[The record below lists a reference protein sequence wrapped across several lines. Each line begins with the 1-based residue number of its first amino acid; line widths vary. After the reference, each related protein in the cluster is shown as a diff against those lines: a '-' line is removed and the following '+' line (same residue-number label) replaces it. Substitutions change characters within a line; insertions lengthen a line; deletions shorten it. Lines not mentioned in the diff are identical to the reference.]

1 MPDETLFP
9 FQIFQEPEHQPFRWE
24 GKRAAVLLIHG
35 FPGTPAEMRPLAEV
49 LHAAGW
55 TVEGL
60 LLPGFGPDIQH
71 LAAKTHQDWISK
83 VSQRVQA
90 LADTH
95 EKVVVGGFSMGAA
108 LAILGAAQVHAAGVF
123 LLAPFIRLNS
133 LLWSVFPAL
142 QTFIKEIRPFRL
154 VNLDLHDPRI
164 SKGINH
170 FIPDLNLD
178 DPEVQKSIR
187 EFAFPTSILKEVRE
201 VGIQASSA
209 ARQLKVPV
217 LVIQGRQDEIVKP
230 EVTRELITR
239 IPGRLSY
246 REVDAQHDLP
256 DPEKP
261 AWMEIHQAVWDF
273 SCRVLGGAA
282 EC

>member
-1 MPDETLFP
+1 MPDGSLFP
-9 FQIFQEPEHQPFRWE
+9 FQIFQEPEHQPFQLA

-49 LHAAGW
+49 LHTAGW
-55 TVEGL
+55 TVAGL

-71 LAAKTHQDWISK
+71 LAAKTHQDWIFK
-83 VSQRVQA
+83 VSQSVQA
-90 LADTH
+90 LANTH

-108 LAILGAAQVHAAGVF
+108 LAMLGAARVQVAGVF

-133 LLWSVFPAL
+133 FIWSVFPAL

-154 VNLDLHDPRI
+154 VKMDLQDPQIR
-164 SKGINH
+164 KGINH

-201 VGIQASSA
+201 VGIQASGA
-209 ARQLKVPV
+209 ARQLNVPV
-217 LVIQGRQDEIVKP
+217 LVIQGREDEIVKP

-246 REVDAQHDLP
+246 LEVDAQHDLP

-261 AWMEIHQAVWDF
+261 AWEEIQRSVCEF
-273 SCRVLGGAA
+273 SNSILG
-282 EC
+282 EMD